1 MIKRYVR
8 RPEPV
13 EAVQVTAINANEV
26 ERFCSWYQYGESFT
40 DPHYCGRFH
49 ATPSDCLAVFIGDY
63 IVKLGPNNFELMSEG
78 GFKCDYTEVPRVV
91 ELDRK
96 YRHFKGGFYFPRKLA
111 TDTDTGE
118 MMVVYEDEKTGTMWV
133 RKKEEFL
140 SPVDTEKYPNAN
152 QFYRFEEC
160 DE

>member
-13 EAVQVTAINANEV
+13 EAVQVTGKNRTEV
-26 ERFCSWYQYGESFT
+26 ERFCPTYEYVESF
-40 DPHYCGRFH
+40 
-49 ATPSDCLAVFIGDY
+49 VFPRLSGIIKSISKGDKLVNRGDY
-63 IVKLGPNNFELMSEG
+63 IINLGSG
-78 GFKCDYTEVPRVV
+78 GFAVLSEDSFKHEYIETHRVV
-91 ELDRK
+91 ALGRK
-96 YRHFKGGFYFPRKLA
+96 YQHFKGGFYIPRKLA

-133 RKKEEFL
+133 RKQEEFL